1 MPRIVAILCLCL
13 MATNSVPAQTPGVEA
28 NYRDMAGQS
37 SVIVIGTVERGG
49 WVIRPDRLTNKTTT
63 LPNGQRIT
71 ELQNPSEYVVGRI
84 VRLRVS
90 EVLKGGARVKVN
102 STISVF
108 ESGHF
113 PAEGSAILAERQK
126 YVVFLAP
133 LKPGGDEFAGTVVQQ
148 PGARPGG
155 ELPFA
160 PKLYYAVVGAA
171 HGAVRVAPENGK
183 VIAQIR
189 AAVRSPHG

>member
-49 WVIRPDRLTNKTTT
+49 WIIRPDRLTNKTTM

-148 PGARPGG
+148 PGAHPGG
-155 ELPFA
+155 EPPFV
-160 PKLYYAVVGAA
+160 PNSYYVVVGGAA
-171 HGAVRVAPENGK
+171 GTVQITPANSRVVN
-183 VIAQIR
+183 QIR
-189 AAVRSPHG
+189 SVVRRTRS